1 MVRSPRLG
9 HIYVSSEGPA
19 DAKIMCVGEAPGGQ
33 EEKDRRPFVGDAGQI
48 LRRYLGDRVGIKPE
62 SVFIT
67 NLCKYRPY
75 KNDFRNALASAQ
87 LEEGLEELH
96 EDIRRIN
103 PNVIVALGNWPL
115 YFLTGKTNDKG
126 EKGKGILNWRGS
138 ILPSTLAE
146 GKKVVACLHPA
157 FLLRSWSW
165 HIVFEHDLREKVRV
179 QSDFPDIRYPQYET
193 FIDPM
198 DDLLSSLEYE
208 MARSEWLVVD
218 IETFTD
224 NTVAC
229 VGFADRSD
237 RALVLTHRHPEW
249 KIVTDR
255 LFKSKAKKIAQFG
268 TYDWNFLYRFYK
280 LKMENYAF
288 DTYIAAAELMPE
300 FPRGL
305 DFLVSIYTDIPYYK
319 VERKMW
325 KKADKKM
332 GDFRRLWD
340 YNAKDDIGEYIVAM
354 KQMEEL
360 KDLYG
365 WTPNRPLVAA

>member
-1 MVRSPRLG
+1 MKEHKLG
-9 HIYVSSEGPA
+9 RKYVPSEGPPKA
-19 DAKIMCVGEAPGGQ
+19 DIMFVGEAPGGT
-33 EEKDRRPFVGDAGQI
+33 EEKDGRPFVGDAGQL
-48 LRRYLGDRVGIKPE
+48 LRRYLNDRVGIKDS

-67 NLCKYRPY
+67 NLCKHRPY
-75 KNDFRNALASAQ
+75 KNEFKHALESPQ
-87 LEEGLEELH
+87 LKEGLEELK
-96 EDIRRIN
+96 EEIRSVN

-126 EKGKGILNWRGS
+126 ERGKGILNWRGS
-138 ILPSTLAE
+138 ILPSSLVE
-146 GKKVVACLHPA
+146 GKKVVASLHPA

-165 HIVFEHDLREKVRV
+165 HIVFEHDLREKVKV
-179 QSDFPDIRYPQYET
+179 QASFPDVRYPQYET
-193 FIDPM
+193 FIDPT
-198 DDLLSSLEYE
+198 DDILSNIEYE

-224 NTVAC
+224 NSVAC

-237 RALVLTHRHPEW
+237 RALVLTHNHPEW
-249 KIVTDR
+249 KEVTDR
-255 LFKSKAKKIAQFG
+255 LFKSKARKICQFG
-268 TYDWNFLYRFYK
+268 TYDWNFLYRFYR
-280 LKMENYAF
+280 LRMENYTF
-288 DTYIAAAELMPE
+288 DTYVAAASLMPE

-325 KKADKKM
+325 KKADKRM
-332 GDFRRLWD
+332 GDFRKLWD

-365 WTPNRPLVAA
+365 WTPDRPLVTA